1 MVAARNTAENIRAPF
16 RSNFIE
22 VAGTEERELAKQILK
37 LNEHRRSNTEK
48 TNGNPVVWKI
58 LKSGVVSWIILFV
71 VWIVASKL
79 NDPDFLPSPAATLE
93 GFTEIV
99 KSGVLWQDIKVSM
112 IRVFFGWTRGLLFAI
127 PVGLLIGQFKPVRA
141 VIEPLISFFRFVPAI
156 GFLTLFLM
164 WFGVGEG
171 SKLALITYAV
181 VFPVIVNTIAG
192 VSGIDPVKYQA
203 AESLGATRVR
213 TFFTV
218 TVPGAVPG
226 ILTGVRLGLSGAI
239 ISIVAAEMLAANEGL
254 GYLIYTSRLYYRTDW
269 IFVGIFILGIIGFV
283 ADKLIRYIAYRLFR
297 FYGVTR

>member
-1 MVAARNTAENIRAPF
+1 MAAQNIAVKKRDNIY
-16 RSNFIE
+16 SNFIE
-22 VAGTEERELAKQILK
+22 IRGTEERELAKQILK
-37 LNEHRRSNTEK
+37 LNENRKHSKDRS
-48 TNGNPVVWKI
+48 GINPVVWKI
-58 LKSGVVSWIILFV
+58 LKSGVISWIILFG
-71 VWIVASKL
+71 VWIIAAKL
-79 NDPDFLPSPAATLE
+79 NDPDFLPSPKATFE
-93 GFTEIV
+93 GFIEIV

-127 PVGLLIGQFKPVRA
+127 PVGLLIGQFKVVRA

-181 VFPVIVNTIAG
+181 VFPVVVNTIAG
-192 VSGIDPVKYQA
+192 VAGIDPVKYQA
-203 AESLGATRVR
+203 AESLGATKLR

-283 ADKLIRYIAYRLFR
+283 ADKVIRFVAHKLFK
-297 FYGVTR
+297 FYGVTK